1 MKKKI
6 ALFEAFLAKNDS
18 RYTTQKKEIATH
30 IFTVKGHF
38 EIEDFID
45 QFRTKTRK
53 LSRAT
58 VYRVIKQLLDAG
70 LLQKISTRDGKVYYE
85 NSTPQQHHAHV
96 ICNHCGKIQE
106 IKDTV
111 LNKFIDSYC
120 HKLKFIPEYQSLHV
134 YGVCHKCQK

>member
-6 ALFEAFLAKNDS
+6 ALFEEFLVKNDS
-18 RYTTQKKEIATH
+18 RYTPQKQEIATH
-30 IFTVKGHF
+30 IFKVKGHF

-111 LNKFIDSYC
+111 LNEFIDSYC
-120 HKLKFIPEYQSLHV
+120 HKLNFIPEYQSLHV
-134 YGVCHKCQK
+134 YGICDQCQ